1 MEKKCIIIPAYIEGS
16 IRNIVSG
23 EELASSLVICAD
35 AGFERAAAEGIVPDI
50 LVGDLDSVD
59 EKNLIVPPEVRMIT
73 ANWHKDETDFELAV
87 DTAVSEGCSSVLIAG
102 GFGGRIDHTLG
113 NIQNM
118 VDFYRHGVDISM
130 KDERNYLT
138 VLESGSLTLSAGRDV
153 NLSILAHSDEA
164 EVSVTGVEWPLE
176 HYHMTSDRPLGVSN
190 FVTGE
195 KAEITVYSGTVLVM
209 ICK

>member
-59 EKNLIVPPEVRMIT
+59 EKNLIVPPEVKMIT

-195 KAEITVYSGTVLVM
+195 KAEITVYRGTVMVM

>member
-16 IRNIVSG
+16 IRNIVSD

-59 EKNLIVPPEVRMIT
+59 EKNLIVPPEVKMIT

-164 EVSVTGVEWPLE
+164 EVSVTGVEWPLT

>member
-59 EKNLIVPPEVRMIT
+59 EKNLIVPPEVKMIT

>member
-23 EELASSLVICAD
+23 EELTSSLVICAD

-59 EKNLIVPPEVRMIT
+59 EKNLIVPPEVKMIT

-164 EVSVTGVEWPLE
+164 EVSVTGVEWPLD

>member
-16 IRNIVSG
+16 IRNIVSD

-59 EKNLIVPPEVRMIT
+59 EKNLIVPPEVKMIT

-164 EVSVTGVEWPLE
+164 EVSVTGVEWPLK

>member
-118 VDFYRHGVDISM
+118 VDFYRHGIDISM

-164 EVSVTGVEWPLE
+164 EVSVTGVEWPLD